1 MTRLNRIVPAIFALV
16 LAASA
21 APAFAAVKG
30 DCLWNGIPAQ
40 DRADMINGYRTK
52 GIGALGDIQVK
63 DEWVLNLRQVCS
75 LKAEE
80 DYTAGEVL
88 GAMIL
93 EKGADAVLFE
103 RNQVP
108 KGSLDKAWRG
118 LSANDREALTTFGL
132 NIMKNSNEGVEAA
145 GAVVFAVTGKLGLP
159 TGELNTDV
167 FAYLLGRAIR
177 EAREAGRT

>member
-1 MTRLNRIVPAIFALV
+1 MTRLHRIVPAIFALA

-30 DCLWNGIPAQ
+30 DCLWNAMPAQ
-40 DRADMINGYRTK
+40 ARTDMLNGYRAK
-52 GIGALGDIQVK
+52 GIGALGEVHID
-63 DEWVLNLRQVCS
+63 DASVLGLRKACG
-75 LKAEE
+75 LKEEE

-93 EKGADAVLFE
+93 EKGADLVLFE
-103 RNQVP
+103 RNKVP
-108 KGSLDKAWRG
+108 RGSLDKAWRG
-118 LSANDREALTTFGL
+118 LSAADREALTTFGL
-132 NIMKNSNEGVEAA
+132 NIMKDNNEGAAEA
-145 GAVVFAVTGKLGLP
+145 GIIVFAVAGKLGLP
-159 TGELNTDV
+159 TDQLNTDV